1 MTTVDHFCK
10 QLRAQGRRVTPQR
23 RAIIQVL
30 LENDATHLTAEHI
43 FTRVQAVMPDMS
55 HTTVYNTLRE
65 LVEMGTLRELDLGLG
80 ERHYDVIME
89 DHAHLVCLGCGRVE
103 DVPYNHSASML
114 PPEHTQ
120 GFQIIDR
127 IIMFRGY
134 CPACALKKPQ

>member
-1 MTTVDHFCK
+1 MSTVEHFCE
-10 QLRAQGRRVTPQR
+10 QLRSQGRRVTPQR

-55 HTTVYNTLRE
+55 HATVYNTLRE

-80 ERHYDVIME
+80 ERHYDVTME

-103 DVPYNHSASML
+103 DIPYNHSAPML

-120 GFQIIDR
+120 GFQIMDR

-134 CPACALKKPQ
+134 CPACALPKS